1 MLDIELKARC
11 EDLGELRARCEALGA
26 EAEEPERQID
36 THFNV
41 SAGHLTLRETLESGA
56 ALIHYI
62 RDDVAGA
69 RECHYDL
76 YPVEDPDGLKAML
89 ANALGVS
96 VVVTKR
102 RQTFVLGG
110 VRIHLD
116 KVQGLGGFV
125 ELHGSVE
132 EPKELP
138 LVADEIDGVR
148 QTLGIDAHALVKESY
163 ATLVAVAEA
172 ERARHYAN

>member
-1 MLDIELKARC
+1 MLDLELKARC

-36 THFNV
+36 TYFNV
-41 SAGHLTLRETLESGA
+41 TSGHLTLRETLESGA

-62 RDDVAGA
+62 RDDIVGPQ
-69 RECHYDL
+69 ECHYDL
-76 YPVEDPDGLKAML
+76 YPVEDPEGLKAML

-96 VVVTKR
+96 VVVAKR

-125 ELHGSVE
+125 ELHGTVE

-138 LVADEIDGVR
+138 LVADEVEGVR
-148 QTLGIDAHALVKESY
+148 QTLQIDPQSLVKESY
-163 ATLVAVAEA
+163 AALVAAAET
-172 ERARHYAN
+172 ERARHYTN